1 MLDKI
6 ISYTQKFNMLSP
18 DITVVAGLSGGADS
32 VCLTFVLNEL
42 SRQIGFKLEAVH
54 VNHNLRGS
62 ESDSDQL
69 FCENFCKKLCIP
81 LTVVSC
87 NVTDYA
93 EKNRLSTEEAARYL
107 RYKAFSDCSDGKVIA
122 TAHNADDNLETVI
135 HNLIRG
141 TAVKGLTGIPPVRDN
156 IIRPLLAVTRAE
168 IEEYLRQNNLTFVV
182 DSSNLSDDYTRNKI
196 RHNIIPLMTQINSSV
211 LKTSVNTISAV
222 SLENSFIESET
233 DKAYALCRTKNG
245 FSGLSSFHKAVR
257 HRCYAR
263 LLTEYGLPYNSL
275 RLEQIDS
282 ALLNN
287 GKINVSKD
295 FYVLCTKN
303 SLSLVL
309 IKKAD
314 YVPPV
319 QLKIGKNHLFPDITL
334 FAEIISRDE
343 FVKLA
348 KINKSLTNFILDYD
362 KIKGNPFIRTRKNGD
377 RIMLSGRNFTS
388 SVKKLINEKI
398 APQNRAFLHF
408 IEDSEGTVYAEKIGI
423 AQRVAP
429 DDSTT
434 SFLKINIGD

>member
-69 FCENFCKKLCIP
+69 FCENFCKKIGIP

-87 NVTDYA
+87 NVKEYA
-93 EKNRLSTEEAARYL
+93 EKNRLSTEEAARHL
-107 RYKAFSDCSDGKVIA
+107 RYKAFSDCSDGKIIA

-168 IEEYLRQNNLTFVV
+168 IENYLRQNNLTFVV
-182 DSSNLSDDYTRNKI
+182 DSTNLSDDYTRNKI

-211 LKTSVNTISAV
+211 LKTSVGTIGAV

-233 DKAYALCRTKNG
+233 DKAYALCRTADG
-245 FSGLSSFHKAVR
+245 FSGLTSFHKAVR

-263 LLTEYGLPYNSL
+263 LLTEKGLPYSSL
-275 RLEQIDS
+275 RLEQIDY
-282 ALLNN
+282 ALLHN
-287 GKINVSKD
+287 GKVNISKD

-303 SLSLVL
+303 TLSLVL
-309 IKKAD
+309 IIKAG
-314 YVPPV
+314 YAPPV
-319 QLKIGKNHLFPDITL
+319 ELKIGENHLFQDIPL
-334 FAEIISRDE
+334 FAELISRE
-343 FVKLA
+343 EYVK
-348 KINKSLTNFILDYD
+348 NKSLRNYVLDYD
-362 KIKGNPFIRTRKNGD
+362 KLNGKTFIRTRKNGD
-377 RIMLSGRNFTS
+377 RIRLIGRDFTS

-398 APQNRAFLHF
+398 PPQNRAFLHF
-408 IEDSEGTVYAEKIGI
+408 IEDSEGTVFAEKIGV
-423 AQRVAP
+423 AQRAAP

-434 SFLKINIGD
+434 AFLKITIGD